1 MHSHIRHIAVVI
13 LLASGG
19 LAVAAELPSSQ
30 VRVMFTDRLGPL
42 EIDKMALGQGGTS
55 PEATWADRIA
65 EIRAL
70 RPRVIR
76 LFIQEYFDLLPERG
90 RYHFE
95 TLDRNVDTI
104 LATGAKP
111 LDVHL
116 LQAPDAVSRDRPG
129 HRGAAATM
137 PRGSD

>member
-1 MHSHIRHIAVVI
+1 MHRHIRHIALVI

-19 LAVAAELPSSQ
+19 PAVAAELPSTQ
-30 VRVMFTDRLGPL
+30 IRVMFADRLGPL

-55 PEATWADRIA
+55 SEATWADRIP

-76 LFIQEYFDLLPERG
+76 LFVQEYFGLLPERD

-95 TLDRNVDTI
+95 TLDRNVDMI
-104 LATGAKP
+104 I
-111 LDVHL
+111 
-116 LQAPDAVSRDRPG
+116 RPEQ
-129 HRGAAATM
+129 R
-137 PRGSD
+137 P